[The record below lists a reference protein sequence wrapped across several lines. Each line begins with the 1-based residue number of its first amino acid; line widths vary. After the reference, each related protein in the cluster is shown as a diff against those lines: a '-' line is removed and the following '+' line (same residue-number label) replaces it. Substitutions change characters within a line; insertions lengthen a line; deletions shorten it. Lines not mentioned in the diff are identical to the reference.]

1 MCYVQVR
8 GERCATS
15 EGGEVLQVRGEVC
28 ATSEGERC
36 ATSEG
41 RGVCYK

>member
-1 MCYVQVR
+1 MLQVR
-8 GERCATS
+8 GR
-15 EGGEVLQVRGEVC
+15 GVLQVRGEVC
-28 ATSEGERC
+28 ATSKGRGVLQVRGERC